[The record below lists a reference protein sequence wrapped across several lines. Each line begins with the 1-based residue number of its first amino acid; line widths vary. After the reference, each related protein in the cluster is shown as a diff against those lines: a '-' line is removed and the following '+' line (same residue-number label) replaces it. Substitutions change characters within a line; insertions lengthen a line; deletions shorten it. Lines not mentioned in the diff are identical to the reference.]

1 MMQCSLCNN
10 STSETPIIIIM
21 ICMHVVEVYIIVTYF
36 STSRLYDEQH
46 MLVHVLCDNEQLLE
60 MFIFFVVAG
69 GFDII

>member
-1 MMQCSLCNN
+1 
-10 STSETPIIIIM
+10 M

-46 MLVHVLCDNEQLLE
+46 MLVHVLLDNKQLLE